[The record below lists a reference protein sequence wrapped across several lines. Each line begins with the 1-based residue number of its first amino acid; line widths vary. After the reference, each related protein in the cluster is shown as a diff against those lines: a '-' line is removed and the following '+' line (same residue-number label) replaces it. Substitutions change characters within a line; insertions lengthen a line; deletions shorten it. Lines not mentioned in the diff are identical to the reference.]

1 MRIYQEIFCS
11 LLTISVVFYFETYL
25 KYNDGNNRN
34 MRQTMCYVLKGTKLS
49 YADDF
54 LVICN
59 PYRAFHTDLFQDH
72 VLRTTTSSH
81 NLHLYFLFETNKS
94 LKNEFQV
101 QQIVVHI
108 F

>member
-1 MRIYQEIFCS
+1 MVRRFWVAQCKEDKEDTTNNDWYGH
-11 LLTISVVFYFETYL
+11 T
-25 KYNDGNNRN
+25 NDGNNRN
-34 MRQTMCYVLKGTKLS
+34 MRQTMCYGLKGTKLS
-49 YADDF
+49 YADDV

-94 LKNEFQV
+94 LKNE
-101 QQIVVHI
+101 
-108 F
+108 